1 MKQSSNMCWFLW
13 TCFLMELCD
22 RVGQI
27 NITQDRLETIPCL
40 DVIPDD
46 RDDWE
51 ERFCDGVNPKTKN
64 HRIVIDGQ
72 GSDTVYNGHTYKNDL
87 MYTRANKYI
96 SGISHWF
103 VTSLNWQ
110 YSSSQLWSLLGMIV
124 M

>member
-1 MKQSSNMCWFLW
+1 MCWFLW
-13 TCFLMELCD
+13 NCFLMELFD
-22 RVGQI
+22 LVGQI

-110 YSSSQLWSLLGMIV
+110 CLSPLLWSLVDSFCQKSLHCN
-124 M
+124 

>member
-1 MKQSSNMCWFLW
+1 MCWFLW
-13 TCFLMELCD
+13 NCFLMELFD
-22 RVGQI
+22 LVGQI

-110 YSSSQLWSLLGMIV
+110 YSSPQLWSLSGMIA

>member
-1 MKQSSNMCWFLW
+1 
-13 TCFLMELCD
+13 MEFFDL
-22 RVGQI
+22 VGQI

-46 RDDWE
+46 REDWE

-110 YSSSQLWSLLGMIV
+110 YSYPLLWSLSGMIA

>member
-1 MKQSSNMCWFLW
+1 MCWFLW
-13 TCFLMELCD
+13 NCFLMELFD
-22 RVGQI
+22 LVGQI
-27 NITQDRLETIPCL
+27 YITQDRLETIPCL

-96 SGISHWF
+96 SGTIIGLSPH
-103 VTSLNWQ
+103 
-110 YSSSQLWSLLGMIV
+110 
-124 M
+124 